1 MRKHRGLEFLGFVV
15 FGCLL
20 ALITAQVRAANFEN
34 IPELIR
40 RVKPSVVLVGTYGE
54 LDSPRFTFRGTGF
67 AVADGRR
74 IVTNAHVIPDTDSS
88 GARVLVIRIKGESGD
103 WVSRKVEH
111 VSLDRPSDLAVMDI
125 AGAPLN
131 PLPLKAVV
139 VPEGTAVVFMG
150 FPIAGALGFS
160 HVAHRAMVSALT
172 PVALPAPTGSSLN
185 ARNISQ
191 IRSGTFNIMQLDG
204 TAYPGNSGGPV
215 FDIETGEVVGV
226 INMVL
231 LKGTKE
237 SVLSHP
243 SGISYA
249 IPAAAVIRLLGP

>member
-1 MRKHRGLEFLGFVV
+1 MISCFLP
-15 FGCLL
+15 
-20 ALITAQVRAANFEN
+20 ALIAAHASAASLETL
-34 IPELIR
+34 PELVR

-74 IVTNAHVIPDTDSS
+74 IVTNAHVIPDPDGS
-88 GARVLVIRIKGESGD
+88 GARFLIIRIKGESGD
-103 WVSRKVEH
+103 WVNRKVEH
-111 VSLDRPSDLAVMDI
+111 VSLDRPTDLAVMDI
-125 AGAPLN
+125 TGPPLS
-131 PLPLKAVV
+131 PLPLKAEG
-139 VPEGTAVVFMG
+139 VPEGTAVMFMG

-215 FDIETGEVVGV
+215 FNVETGEVVGV

-249 IPAAAVIRLLGP
+249 IPVEFVLKMLQK